1 MMWESQIEVLSRGS
15 VHRVALL
22 QDGASVSF
30 AEVVDRWRGDGP
42 FRAFFAEVLADAPF
56 EAYFWLSTSGLG
68 IAWLHVRLDER
79 PKYYTHA
86 PYRSPPG

>member
-42 FRAFFAEVLADAPF
+42 FRAFFAEVLAEAPPR
-56 EAYFWLSTSGLG
+56 T
-68 IAWLHVRLDER
+68 
-79 PKYYTHA
+79 P
-86 PYRSPPG
+86 